1 LARNAVWRRNFGFK
15 EYMMIITPLL
25 QLAADK
31 KASDL
36 FFSAGAPINIKID
49 GVAMPVNAQSLDG
62 DTIKRIAYEMMTEQ
76 QITEFELH
84 MEMNFSFRVPSIGN
98 FRVNIFRQR
107 GDMAM
112 VIRYVRGQI
121 QNVEDLN
128 LPTILKELIMDKRGL
143 VLVVGATGSGKSS
156 TLAAMIEYRNS
167 TKSGHILTIEDPIE
181 YIFKHNKSI
190 VNQREVGTDTV
201 DYGSALV
208 SAMREA
214 PDVLMIGEI
223 RDRDTLKHALIFAQT
238 GHLCLS
244 TLHANNSYHA
254 LNRIVNFF
262 PYDARQSVLS
272 DLSMCLRAVISQ
284 RLIRNSEGKLVPAV
298 EVMLNSSLIA
308 DLIKNDEIDKIRDA
322 MEQSVSPGSQTFEQ
336 ALYKLFKA
344 GKITKEEA
352 LRNADSASNLSSLI
366 DYSQNTSKMK
376 AFDPS
381 NTQPPS
387 VDAAATAASSGKFD
401 GIKLNLE

>member
-1 LARNAVWRRNFGFK
+1 
-15 EYMMIITPLL
+15 MIITPLL

-31 KASDL
+31 QASDL
-36 FFSAGAPINIKID
+36 FFSVGAPINVKID
-49 GVAMPVNAQSLDG
+49 GVAMPVNAQILDAE
-62 DTIKRIAYEMMTEQ
+62 TVRRIAYEMMTES

-107 GDMAM
+107 GDVAI
-112 VIRYVRGQI
+112 VIRYVRGNI
-121 QNVEDLN
+121 LNVEDLH
-128 LPTILKELIMDKRGL
+128 LPLVLKELIMDKRGL

-156 TLAAMIEYRNS
+156 TLAAMIEYRNQ

-181 YIFKHNKSI
+181 YIFAHNKSI
-190 VNQREVGTDTV
+190 VNQREIGTDTT
-201 DYGSALV
+201 DYGNALV

-284 RLIRNSEGKLVPAV
+284 RLIRNTQGKLVPAV
-298 EVMLNSSLIA
+298 EVLLNSSLIA
-308 DLIKNDEIDKIRDA
+308 DLIKNDEIDKIREA
-322 MEQSVSPGSQTFEQ
+322 MEQSVSAGSQTFEQ
-336 ALYKLFKA
+336 ALYKLYKA
-344 GKITKEEA
+344 GQITKEEA

-366 DYSQNTSKMK
+366 DYSQTTRMK
-376 AFDPS
+376 AFDPNS
-381 NTQPPS
+381 PKPE
-387 VDAAATAASSGKFD
+387 ATAQPAPSSAKFD

>member
-1 LARNAVWRRNFGFK
+1 
-15 EYMMIITPLL
+15 MIIMPLL

-31 KASDL
+31 LASDL
-36 FFSAGAPINIKID
+36 FLSVGAPINIKID
-49 GVAMPVNAQSLDG
+49 GIARPVNAQILDAE
-62 DTIKRIAYEMMTEQ
+62 TLKRIAYELMTKA
-76 QITEFELH
+76 QIAEFEVK
-84 MEMNFSFRVPSIGN
+84 MEMNFSFRALNVGN
-98 FRVNIFRQR
+98 FRVNVFRQR
-107 GDMAM
+107 GDVAL
-112 VIRYVRGQI
+112 VIRYVRGEI
-121 QNVEDLN
+121 ADVETLQ
-128 LPTILKELIMDKRGL
+128 LPLVLKELVREKRGL

-156 TLAAMIEYRNS
+156 TLAAMIDYRNREQ
-167 TKSGHILTIEDPIE
+167 SGHILTIEDPIE
-181 YIFKHNKSI
+181 YLFQHQKSI
-190 VNQREVGTDTV
+190 VNQREIGTDTV
-201 DYGSALV
+201 DYGSALI

-272 DLSMCLRAVISQ
+272 DLSMCLRAVVSQ
-284 RLIRNSEGKLVPAV
+284 RLVRDVDGKQVPAV
-298 EVMLNSSLIA
+298 EILLNTALIA
-308 DLIKNDEIDKIRDA
+308 DLIKNDQIDRIREA
-322 MEQSVSPGSQTFEQ
+322 MEQSVTPGAQTFEQ

-344 GKITKEEA
+344 GKVSKEEA

-366 DYSQNTSKMK
+366 DYSQTARMK
-376 AFDPS
+376 AYEQAEHTKS
-381 NTQPPS
+381 LSEQTETQ
-387 VDAAATAASSGKFD
+387 FD

>member
-1 LARNAVWRRNFGFK
+1 
-15 EYMMIITPLL
+15 MIITPLL

-36 FFSAGAPINIKID
+36 FFSVGAPINVKID
-49 GVAMPVNAQSLDG
+49 GIAIPVNAQILDAQ
-62 DTIKRIAYEMMTEQ
+62 TIKRIAYEMMTEQ
-76 QITEFELH
+76 QIAEFELH

-107 GDMAM
+107 GDIAI

-121 QNVEDLN
+121 QNIEDLN
-128 LPTILKELIMDKRGL
+128 LPLVLKELIMEKRGL

-156 TLAAMIEYRNS
+156 SLASMIEYRNA

-190 VNQREVGTDTV
+190 VNQREVGTDTA
-201 DYGSALV
+201 DYGSALI

-284 RLIRNSEGKLVPAV
+284 RLIRNAQGKLVPAV
-298 EVMLNSSLIA
+298 EVLINSALIA
-308 DLIKNDEIDKIRDA
+308 DLIKNDEIDKIREA
-322 MEQSVSPGSQTFEQ
+322 MEQSVSAGSQTFEQ

-344 GKITKEEA
+344 GLITKEEA

-366 DYSQNTSKMK
+366 DYSQTTQMK
-376 AFDPS
+376 AVDP
-381 NTQPPS
+381 
-387 VDAAATAASSGKFD
+387 AALAAGQADSGHAEGGKFD
-401 GIKLNLE
+401 AIKLNLE

>member
-1 LARNAVWRRNFGFK
+1 
-15 EYMMIITPLL
+15 MIITPLL
-25 QLAADK
+25 QRAADK
-31 KASDL
+31 QASDL
-36 FFSAGAPINIKID
+36 FFSVGAPINVKID
-49 GVAMPVNAQSLDG
+49 GIAMPVNAQLLDAE
-62 DTIKRIAYEMMTEQ
+62 TIKRIAYEMMTET
-76 QITEFELH
+76 QIAEFELN
-84 MEMNFSFRVPSIGN
+84 MEMNFSFRVPEIGN

-107 GDMAM
+107 GDVAM

-121 QNVEDLN
+121 QDIEDLN
-128 LPTILKELIMDKRGL
+128 LPLVLKELIMEKRGL

-156 TLAAMIEYRNS
+156 SLAAMLEYRNA

-190 VNQREVGTDTV
+190 VNQREVGTDTM
-201 DYGSALV
+201 DYGSALI

-284 RLIRNSEGKLVPAV
+284 RLIRNSQGKLVPAV
-298 EVMLNSSLIA
+298 EVLLNSALIA
-308 DLIKNDEIDKIRDA
+308 DLIKNDEIDKIREA
-322 MEQSVSPGSQTFEQ
+322 MEQSVSAGSQTFEQ

-344 GKITKEEA
+344 GLITKEEA

-366 DYSQNTSKMK
+366 DYSQTSKMK
-376 AFDPS
+376 AYDPS
-381 NTQPPS
+381 APAQDEPPAS
-387 VDAAATAASSGKFD
+387 NPAAAKFD
-401 GIKLNLE
+401 TIKLNLE